1 MIHDIDRVLVS
12 AEEIAATVQRLG
24 QEITHDYQGRQ
35 PYLVGI
41 LKGAVVFLSDL
52 ARRIQLPVTVDF
64 MAISSYG
71 TSRQS
76 SGIVKIT
83 QDLSQ
88 NIQGKDVIIV
98 EDIVDTGLT
107 LAYLKD
113 LLQVREPRSLTVC
126 TLLNK
131 PSRRKLEAHLDYV
144 GLDIPNEFVVGYG
157 LDYGEKYRNLPDIC
171 VLKEQVYAN
180 G

>member
-1 MIHDIDRVLVS
+1 MSELGHVLVS
-12 AEEIAATVQRLG
+12 AEEIGMAVRRLG
-24 QEITHDYQGRQ
+24 QEITRDYQGRE

-41 LKGAVVFLSDL
+41 LKGAVIFLADL
-52 ARRIQLPVTVDF
+52 AREIRLPVVIDF

-71 TSRQS
+71 SSRQS

-83 QDLSQ
+83 QDLSE
-88 NIQGKDVIIV
+88 NIQGRDVIIV

-113 LLQVREPRSLTVC
+113 LLSVREPRSLAAC

-131 PSRRKLEAHLDYV
+131 PSRRKIEVHLDYV
-144 GLDIPNEFVVGYG
+144 GISIPDQFVVGYG
-157 LDYGEKYRNLPDIC
+157 LDFGEKYRNLPHIC
-171 VLKEQVYAN
+171 VLQGAEASS
-180 G
+180 

>member
-1 MIHDIDRVLVS
+1 MTGDIDRVLIGS
-12 AEEIAATVQRLG
+12 DEIAATVRRLG
-24 QEITHDYQGRQ
+24 DAITADYQGRE

-41 LKGAVVFLSDL
+41 LKGAVVFLADL
-52 ARRIQLPVTVDF
+52 SRTIRLPLTMDF
-64 MAISSYG
+64 MSISSYG

-76 SGIVKIT
+76 TGIVKIT

-107 LAYLKD
+107 LGYLKD
-113 LLQVREPRSLTVC
+113 LLHVREPRSLAAC

-131 PSRRKLEAHLDYV
+131 PSRRKLDVHLDYV
-144 GLDIPNEFVVGYG
+144 GIEIPNEFVVGYG

-171 VLKEQVYAN
+171 VLKERVYV
-180 G
+180 GG

>member
-1 MIHDIDRVLVS
+1 VIGDIDRVLVD
-12 AEEIAATVQRLG
+12 ADRIASTVGRLG
-24 QEITHDYQGRQ
+24 QEITRDYQGRE

-41 LKGAVVFLSDL
+41 LKGAVVFLADL
-52 ARRIQLPVTVDF
+52 ARSIQLPLTMDF

-76 SGIVKIT
+76 TGIVKIT

-113 LLQVREPRSLTVC
+113 LLHVREPRSLAAC

-131 PSRRKLEAHLDYV
+131 PSRRKLDVNLDYV
-144 GLDIPNEFVVGYG
+144 GLEIPNEFVVGYG

>member
-1 MIHDIDRVLVS
+1 MTEDIDRVLVP
-12 AEEIAATVQRLG
+12 ADEIARAVQRLG
-24 QEITHDYQGRQ
+24 QEITRDYQGRE

-41 LKGAVVFLSDL
+41 LKGAVVFLADL
-52 ARRIQLPVTVDF
+52 ARAIQLPLTMDF

-76 SGIVKIT
+76 TGIVKIM
-83 QDLSQ
+83 QDLSE
-88 NIQGKDVIIV
+88 NIQGRDVIIV

-113 LLQVREPRSLTVC
+113 LLHVREPRSLAAC

-131 PSRRKLEAHLDYV
+131 PSRRKIDVHIDYI
-144 GLDIPNEFVVGYG
+144 GIEIPNEFVVGYG
-157 LDYGEKYRNLPDIC
+157 LDYGERYRNLPDLC
-171 VLKEQVYAN
+171 VLKDHVYI
-180 G
+180 GP

>member
-1 MIHDIDRVLVS
+1 MTGDIDRVLIGADRI
-12 AEEIAATVQRLG
+12 AETVQRLG
-24 QEITHDYQGRQ
+24 QEIARDYQGRE

-41 LKGAVVFLSDL
+41 LKGAVVFLADL
-52 ARRIQLPVTVDF
+52 ARSVPLPLTMDF

-76 SGIVKIT
+76 TGIVKIT

-88 NIQGKDVIIV
+88 NIQGRDVIIV

-107 LAYLKD
+107 LGYLKD
-113 LLQVREPRSLTVC
+113 LLHVREPRSLAAC

-131 PSRRKLEAHLDYV
+131 PSRRKLEVHLDYV
-144 GLDIPNEFVVGYG
+144 GIEIPNEFVVGYG
-157 LDYGEKYRNLPDIC
+157 LDYAEKYRNLPDIC

>member
-1 MIHDIDRVLVS
+1 MTGDIDRVLVGT
-12 AEEIAATVQRLG
+12 AEIQAAVRRLG
-24 QEITHDYQGRQ
+24 QEITRDYQGRE

-52 ARRIQLPVTVDF
+52 ARAIELPLSLDF

-76 SGIVKIT
+76 SGIVKINS
-83 QDLSQ
+83 DLGQ
-88 NIQGKDVIIV
+88 NIQGMDVIIV

-113 LLQVREPRSLTVC
+113 ILHVREPRSLATC

-131 PSRRKLEAHLDYV
+131 PSRRKLEVHLDYV
-144 GLDIPNEFVVGYG
+144 GLEIPNEFVVGYG
-157 LDYGEKYRNLPDIC
+157 LDYGERYRNLPDIC
-171 VLKEQVYAN
+171 VLKEHVYAHA
-180 G
+180 